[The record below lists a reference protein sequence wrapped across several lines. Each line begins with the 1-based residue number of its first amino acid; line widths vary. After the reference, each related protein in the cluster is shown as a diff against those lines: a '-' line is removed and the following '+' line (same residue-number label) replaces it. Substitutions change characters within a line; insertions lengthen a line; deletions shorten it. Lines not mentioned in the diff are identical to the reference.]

1 MHKQHYSYEDC
12 KTVKLSSKVETE
24 ILLNFSISPSGK
36 VCINIEK
43 LRTYE

>member
-24 ILLNFSISPSGK
+24 RDFA
-36 VCINIEK
+36 K
-43 LRTYE
+43 LQYVSFWKSMYQY